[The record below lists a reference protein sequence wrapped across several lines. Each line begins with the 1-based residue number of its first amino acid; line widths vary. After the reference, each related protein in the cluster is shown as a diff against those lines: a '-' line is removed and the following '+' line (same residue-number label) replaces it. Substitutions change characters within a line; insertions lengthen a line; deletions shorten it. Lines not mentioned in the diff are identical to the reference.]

1 MSINFFNRVLTSVI
15 LSLILFICL
24 FINKF
29 LWAYLLIVV
38 SIISFK
44 EIKNLFKRIYKNKK
58 KILLLNLVS
67 FLYLLFFTYVGY
79 YIYETSIFIMIFIL
93 LICFFSDTGGYVIG
107 KVVGG
112 KKLTKISPNK
122 TISGSVGSFIF
133 SLFPS
138 LVVLYFSEQSN
149 LFLSTTKSFWQI
161 ILVSLFLSFICQAG
175 DLFISFLKRR
185 AKIKDT
191 GSILPGHGGLLDR
204 IDGLIFVLPA
214 AYILGKIFLIL

>member
-1 MSINFFNRVLTSVI
+1 MSINFFNRVLTSII
-15 LSLILFICL
+15 LTLILFICL

-29 LWAYLLIVV
+29 LWIYLLIVA
-38 SIISFK
+38 SIISFN

-58 KILLLNLVS
+58 KIFLLNLIS
-67 FLYLLFFTYVGY
+67 FIYLSFFTYVGY
-79 YIYETSIFIMIFIL
+79 YFYETSMFITIFIL

-107 KVVGG
+107 KIVGG

-133 SLFPS
+133 SLFPT
-138 LVVLYFSEQSN
+138 LAIMYLPEQTN
-149 LFLSTTKSFWQI
+149 FFLSTTKSFWQI
-161 ILVSLFLSFICQAG
+161 ILVSLFLSLICQVG

-214 AYILGKIFLIL
+214 AYILSKIFLIL